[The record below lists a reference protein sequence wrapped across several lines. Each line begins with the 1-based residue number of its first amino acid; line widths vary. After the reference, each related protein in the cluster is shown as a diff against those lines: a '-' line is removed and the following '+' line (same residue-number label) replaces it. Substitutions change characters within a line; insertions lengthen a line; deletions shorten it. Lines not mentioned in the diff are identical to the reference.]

1 MATITTAIA
10 TAIATATAARVAAAA
25 VAAAAAAVAAAA
37 AAVVAAVVVVKR
49 KLVRVGP
56 VDRLGALQ
64 HLVTS
69 RTFANSKTS
78 LLRSVDLQVA
88 TTMGT
93 SLSPR

>member
-1 MATITTAIA
+1 MATTTTAIA
-10 TAIATATAARVAAAA
+10 TAIATATAARVAAAT
-25 VAAAAAAVAAAA
+25 VAAAAAVA